1 MIKKTLGTWLVASA
15 LMLIGCGGEEEP
27 AATPAAAAPAAEA
40 PAAAPAAP
48 AAGGGGGGVC
58 GRAADCC
65 AAYIEAMGG
74 AAAGMNPDQ
83 VCMGVRQAGQSGPA
97 GEPACTAAVNAWKQ
111 SLTQMNKP
119 VPAAC
124 N

>member
-1 MIKKTLGTWLVASA
+1 MIKKTFSAMLVASA
-15 LMLIGCGGEEEP
+15 LLFIGCGGEEE
-27 AATPAAAAPAAEA
+27 APAAAATEPAAAE
-40 PAAAPAAP
+40 PAAAPSG
-48 AAGGGGGGVC
+48 GGGGGGVC

-83 VCMGVRQAGQSGPA
+83 VCMGVRQAGQAGPQ